1 MSMKFPNVPLSQVL
15 TPIERP
21 EAPQPGTTYR
31 LFGVKWWGEGVYER
45 EAVDGS
51 QTQYAK
57 LSRIEA
63 NDIVIN
69 KIWARHGS
77 VAVVQEHLAGCYGGS
92 EFPTF
97 LPDPTQLEP
106 RWIHW
111 LSKTASFWAWC
122 AEKSYGTSGKNRIR
136 PEQFLAVEI
145 PLPSL
150 DEQHRIIAHIEAL
163 AARIA
168 EARGLRQQAVKEA
181 DQLIVSETAALLSHS
196 NWEETPIG
204 NLLREDTQNGL
215 FAQRPSDVPPGIPIL
230 RISAGTSRPD
240 ALIDESDYKYVDIDD
255 KTLQRYKVEPG
266 DLFACR
272 YNGNLRFV
280 GKFSQYS
287 GYLGQT
293 HIYPDKLIRF
303 RVDTTRIL
311 PEFTRLAMNSPL
323 GRSRIEAHCA
333 TTAGNIGIS
342 ASRLKTVLAPVPPLV
357 EQHRIVAYLDNLH
370 ARVDTIKRLQAET
383 TAELDALLP
392 AVLDRAFRGEL

>member
-1 MSMKFPNVPLSQVL
+1 MSMSMKFPNVPLSRVL

-21 EAPQPGTTYR
+21 ETPQPGTTYR

-77 VAVVQEHLAGCYGGS
+77 VAVVQENLAGCYGGS

-111 LSKTASFWAWC
+111 LSKTAAFWAWC

-145 PLPSL
+145 PLPPL
-150 DEQHRIIAHIEAL
+150 DEQHRIVAHIEAL

-168 EARGLRQQAVKEA
+168 ETRGLRQQAVMEV
-181 DQLIVSETAALLSHS
+181 DF
-196 NWEETPIG
+196 
-204 NLLREDTQNGL
+204 L
-215 FAQRPSDVPPGIPIL
+215 FAQAIKRAFEVYQDKSVTLG
-230 RISAGTSRPD
+230 
-240 ALIDESDYKYVDIDD
+240 DI
-255 KTLQRYKVEPG
+255 
-266 DLFACR
+266 
-272 YNGNLRFV
+272 
-280 GKFSQYS
+280 
-287 GYLGQT
+287 
-293 HIYPDKLIRF
+293 F
-303 RVDTTRIL
+303 RVTNGSTPSRANPAYWDGDIKWVSSGEVAFNRITNTNEKITEL
-311 PEFTRLAMNSPL
+311 GLANS
-323 GRSRIEAHCA
+323 
-333 TTAGNIGIS
+333 S
-342 ASRLKTVLAPVPPLV
+342 AKVYPPNTVLIAMIGQGKTRGQCAILDCYAATNQNVAGIHVYETEHIPGYVYWWLYARYAESRFKEIGTAYPALNGQRIKEMTIPLPGAY
-357 EQHRIVAYLDNLH
+357 EQRRVVAHLDDLH
-370 ARVDTIKRLQAET
+370 ARVDTLKRLQSET
-383 TAELDALLP
+383 AAELDALLP
-392 AVLDRAFRGEL
+392 AVLDRAFRGELL

>member
-111 LSKTASFWAWC
+111 LSKTAAFWGWC

-145 PLPSL
+145 PLPPL
-150 DEQHRIIAHIEAL
+150 NEQRRIVAHIEAL

-168 EARGLRQQAVKEA
+168 EARGLRQQAVAEA
-181 DQLIVSETAALLSHS
+181 EAFWYSSLQQTRHELLMGGWEVKQIGELASVTSGGTPSREVSAY
-196 NWEETPIG
+196 W
-204 NLLREDTQNGL
+204 NGE
-215 FAQRPSDVPPGIPIL
+215 IPWIKT
-230 RISAGTSRPD
+230 GE
-240 ALIDESDYKYVDIDD
+240 LIDGDILGAEEFITEDGLNNSST
-255 KTLQRYKVEPG
+255 K
-266 DLFACR
+266 LFPIETILIAL
-272 YNGNLRFV
+272 YG
-280 GKFSQYS
+280 Q
-287 GYLGQT
+287 GQT
-293 HIYPDKLIRF
+293 RGRTGRLMIEAATNQACCAILPTERFDSRFLQYWIRSLYSEMREVAHGGAQPNWNSSTIKRIEIPLLPISEQHYVVADLDDLHT
-303 RVDTTRIL
+303 RVDTL
-311 PEFTRLAMNSPL
+311 
-323 GRSRIEAHCA
+323 
-333 TTAGNIGIS
+333 
-342 ASRLKTVLAPVPPLV
+342 
-357 EQHRIVAYLDNLH
+357 
-370 ARVDTIKRLQAET
+370 KRLQTET
-383 TAELDALLP
+383 AAELDALLP
-392 AVLDRAFRGEL
+392 AVLDRAFRGELL